1 MSYRPLFIVCL
12 LATSLLAG
20 CVSTHSKK
28 EARKDDDDGTSWAQ
42 EPIAPATNGAIY
54 QVGRDVTLFQNPI
67 ARHGGDVVT
76 IVLSEST
83 AAQKS
88 AVTTTQKSTSDTMPG
103 ISLLGKAVTLKGNP
117 VLSASVDDASKFDGE
132 GNSTQSNSLTG
143 NITATVSKVL
153 PNGNLYIKGEKRI
166 WINQGQESILVSGI
180 IRPIDLA
187 TDNSVPSAKVASARF
202 SYVGK
207 GAINDANTQGWL
219 SRFFNAPW
227 TPF

>member
-1 MSYRPLFIVCL
+1 MRYRPLFILCL
-12 LATSLLAG
+12 LATALLAG
-20 CVSTHSKK
+20 CMSSHPKK

-42 EPIAPATNGAIY
+42 EPIQPSTNGSIY

-67 ARHGGDVVT
+67 ARHVGDIVT

-103 ISLLGKAVTLKGNP
+103 VSLLGKAVTLKGNP

-143 NITATVSKVL
+143 NITANLVDGAVGRRLHRLLGPTGTVVVVL
-153 PNGNLYIKGEKRI
+153 LGFLFRM
-166 WINQGQESILVSGI
+166 
-180 IRPIDLA
+180 
-187 TDNSVPSAKVASARF
+187 
-202 SYVGK
+202 
-207 GAINDANTQGWL
+207 
-219 SRFFNAPW
+219 
-227 TPF
+227 

>member
-1 MSYRPLFIVCL
+1 MRYRPLFILCL
-12 LATSLLAG
+12 LATALLAG
-20 CVSTHSKK
+20 CMSSHPKK
-28 EARKDDDDGTSWAQ
+28 EAKKDDDDGTSWAQ
-42 EPIAPATNGAIY
+42 EPVPPATNGAIY

-67 ARHGGDVVT
+67 ARHVGDIVT

-103 ISLLGKAVTLKGNP
+103 VSLLGKAVTLKGNP

-166 WINQGQESILVSGI
+166 WINQGQESVLVSGI
-180 IRPIDLA
+180 VRPIDLA
-187 TDNSVPSAKVASARF
+187 ADNSVPSAKVASARF